1 MATHRGDDLEDDFVL
16 DEIVAYSDEE
26 ADSGLGDGEDVGHLL
41 SADEGEAAV
50 TSKAKDEKQLEKKR
64 KRKEKLR
71 EKKVKRRK
79 LEDESA
85 TSLPIAAQSPAAIA
99 EYFANMQA
107 KVFPKSTALELQ
119 DRSIP
124 ESSIAD
130 TTSWKGSRSLED
142 LEEFIMQAV
151 PSLHTRLSQRTRSPG
166 APTMLFVVSAAMRG
180 ADATR
185 ALRSKKLRGEKGG
198 DVAKLFAKHFKLEQQ
213 VAFLK
218 KTKVG
223 SAVGTPARLGKLL
236 NDTDALSIS
245 ALTHIVLDIS
255 HKDAKNFDVLEIP
268 QTRDEVFKAV
278 LGAPEVLRGIR
289 AGKITVV
296 LF

>member
-124 ESSIAD
+124 GKEFDSGHDLMEGIEELGGLGGVHYASC
-130 TTSWKGSRSLED
+130 SL
-142 LEEFIMQAV
+142 
-151 PSLHTRLSQRTRSPG
+151 
-166 APTMLFVVSAAMRG
+166 
-180 ADATR
+180 ATHPI
-185 ALRSKKLRGEKGG
+185 
-198 DVAKLFAKHFKLEQQ
+198 VAK
-213 VAFLK
+213 
-218 KTKVG
+218 
-223 SAVGTPARLGKLL
+223 
-236 NDTDALSIS
+236 N
-245 ALTHIVLDIS
+245 
-255 HKDAKNFDVLEIP
+255 
-268 QTRDEVFKAV
+268 
-278 LGAPEVLRGIR
+278 
-289 AGKITVV
+289 
-296 LF
+296 